1 MMFLGEGKGYGKTIL
16 FGEHFVVYGLEG
28 IPCALGQITTA
39 QVKIITGDKGYELI
53 DNRPATPGY
62 KEEKTPEYTA
72 LISRI
77 LDYMQVK
84 DKVQIILS
92 GDLYCASGVGA
103 SAACA
108 AAIAHAI
115 SDEYKM
121 NWNDEQIN
129 KAAFEGETAGSGT
142 PSGIDNTAAV
152 YGGFLLFKKN
162 TSGGANKIE
171 VIKIKQPVE
180 IVLGNSGKTAL
191 TKEVVGDVKKLKD
204 AKPDEVQKVF
214 DEYVVLEEEAKKAL
228 QNYDL
233 KKLGELMN
241 KNHELLQK
249 ITVSCKEL
257 DELVEIARKAGA
269 FGAKLTGTGRGG
281 MMIAL
286 TPGKELQEKVAK
298 AIESKGY
305 TATKTMIG

>member
-1 MMFLGEGKGYGKTIL
+1 MGTGKGYGKTIL

-39 QVKIITGDKGYELI
+39 QIKKITGEKGYELI

-62 KEEKTPEYTA
+62 KEEKTGEYTA
-72 LISRI
+72 LISRV
-77 LDYMQVK
+77 LEYMQVK
-84 DKVQIILS
+84 DRVQIILG

-108 AAIAHAI
+108 AAIARAI
-115 SDEYKM
+115 TDEYKM

-162 TSGGANKIE
+162 TTGGANKIE
-171 VIKIKQPVE
+171 VVKIKKPVE

-204 AKPDEVQKVF
+204 AKPDEIQKIF
-214 DEYVVLEEEAKKAL
+214 DSYVALEEEAKKAL

-233 KKLGELMN
+233 KKVGELMN

-257 DELVEIARKAGA
+257 DELVSAARNAGA

-298 AIESKGY
+298 AIEAKGY
-305 TATKTMIG
+305 AATKTVVG

>member
-1 MMFLGEGKGYGKTIL
+1 MVGKGKGFGKTIL

-39 QVKIITGDKGYELI
+39 EVEIISSGKGYELI

-62 KEEKTPEYTA
+62 KEEKTGEYVA
-72 LISRI
+72 LISRV

-84 DKVQIILS
+84 DKLQITLG

-108 AAIAHAI
+108 AAIARAI
-115 SDEYKM
+115 NEEYKLG
-121 NWNDEQIN
+121 WNDEQIN

-162 TSGGANKIE
+162 ITGGANKIG
-171 VIKIKQPVE
+171 VVKIKKPVE

-204 AKPDEVQKVF
+204 SNPSEVQKIF
-214 DEYVVLEEEAKKAL
+214 DEYVALEEEAKKAL

-257 DELVEIARKAGA
+257 DELVEAARSAGA
-269 FGAKLTGTGRGG
+269 LGAKLTGTGRGG

-298 AIESKGY
+298 AIEAKGY
-305 TATKTMIG
+305 AATKTVIG